1 MHQQLKQL
9 KQLLIKKKNL
19 SNQEQMEYLL
29 VVVLTTVATW
39 FILKISNKKG
49 MKVFKKIVYRQSHI
63 YEMVKDVIPKEMFEK
78 PNMIRQSQKHI
89 QKNMLKVVI
98 TEGKAYWTVDNVF
111 YTANAINGRVDED
124 TIEPLDIHNMSKKEL
139 AKMMDILDDLR
150 KGMQ

>member
-39 FILKISNKKG
+39 FILKISNKKC
-49 MKVFKKIVYRQSHI
+49 MKIFKKIVYRQSHI

-78 PNMIRQSQKHI
+78 PKMIRQSQKHI

-98 TEGKAYWTVDNVF
+98 TEGKAYWTVNNVF